1 MYINS
6 KEYLLNQL
14 VSLEVANYRRIGK
27 LTDGKYAREPI
38 GYHRELTEIYGKLSK
53 ENIIQLLKMKPMSD
67 NFKKGMVLNL
77 EDI

>member
-1 MYINS
+1 MNINS
-6 KEYLLNQL
+6 KDYLLNQL

-27 LTDGKYAREPI
+27 LDTGKYAREPI

>member
-27 LTDGKYAREPI
+27 LDTGKYAREPI
-38 GYHRELTEIYGKLSK
+38 GYHRELTEIYGQLSK